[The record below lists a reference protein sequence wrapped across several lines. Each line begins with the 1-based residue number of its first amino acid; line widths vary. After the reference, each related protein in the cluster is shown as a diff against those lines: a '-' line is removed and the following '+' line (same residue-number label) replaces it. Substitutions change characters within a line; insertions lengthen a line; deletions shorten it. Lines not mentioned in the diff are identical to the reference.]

1 MSLGAQTKASGSP
14 AAGEADGGDPG
25 ATVSGAAGRLF
36 GRITV
41 LPALLAMGW
50 LFAGLPLLLLGAFR
64 PGFMLLASV
73 PIMAVLVYA
82 GFRFVPGRWPEA
94 RRAGARDAGGTPWWS
109 VIGLLVVAIAF
120 GVDQTIFHSQ
130 FVIVTRDPGSYIQF
144 SAWISGHGSLPISQ
158 DSAAFGGTT
167 NLLSFASPA
176 FFQVGSTIVP
186 QFMAG
191 LPMVLSAGFWLGGVT
206 AAVAMAPILGACA
219 ILTFGG
225 LVGRLVGPRWAPLAA
240 LALAL
245 ALPMEFTSRST
256 YSEPLAAILFLG
268 GLCLVIDCLKVDT
281 RLGQRVLAGLAG
293 LALGLTFLVRLDG
306 ASDILPVIPYCG
318 LLVIGRYRQALTMT
332 IGFLLGIAYGIVD
345 GVVLSWPYLQVN
357 KTSVDPLA
365 IILGALIILTI
376 ITTVVIR
383 LMARRRR
390 RRGRDPRQVSWR
402 RLGTPAAVLTGLV
415 MIGFFV
421 RPYVQLA
428 RGAGT
433 SSFQS
438 TIAASQLALNQPID
452 PSRLY
457 YEISLRWVFW
467 YIGVPAVILG
477 TVGAAILIRR
487 SLQTRGMP
495 EWVLPLAVF
504 SWAIVSTLYRPAITP
519 DQPWASRRLVPAVL
533 PGFILLALWAVRWV
547 SDWLQQRRAAGPA
560 LASRAEATGAG
571 VSPEPGGATLVSP
584 ARPARFRFLQARPVQ
599 GIVLAC
605 CALALLLPA
614 IFTTFGI
621 SVHSGGPA
629 GIRLTANG
637 LGTTTTYQ
645 GEIGAVEGLCKA
657 LPADSSVVFINGGP
671 AKIAGQLVEA
681 VRGMCGRPAA
691 IMVGTDTAQIQQVLA
706 GIRRARRQPVLVADF
721 PEQLTPFGGTPRH
734 VVDLNTMVDA
744 GVLTSP
750 PYQNRT
756 FSVSAWMSEPPP

>member
-14 AAGEADGGDPG
+14 AAGEAHGGDPG
-25 ATVSGAAGRLF
+25 ASGSGAAGKLF

-64 PGFMLLASV
+64 PVWMLLASI

-82 GFRFVPGRWPEA
+82 GFRLVPGRWPEA
-94 RRAGARDAGGTPWWS
+94 RRAGARAAGGTPWWS
-109 VIGLLVVAIAF
+109 LIGLLVVAVGF
-120 GVDQTIFHSQ
+120 GVDQMIFHSQ

-144 SAWISGHGSLPISQ
+144 SAWISGHGSLPIPQ
-158 DSAAFGGTT
+158 DAAAFGGSS

-191 LPMVLSAGFWLGGVT
+191 LPMVLSAGFWLGGAS
-206 AAVAMAPILGACA
+206 AAVAVAPILGACA

-225 LVGRLVGPRWAPLAA
+225 LVGRLVGPRWAPIGA
-240 LALAL
+240 LVLAL

-268 GLCLVIDCLKVDT
+268 GLCLVVDCLKVDG
-281 RLGQRVLAGLAG
+281 RVGQRVLAGLAG

-318 LLVIGRYRQALTMT
+318 LLVVGRYRQAMTMT
-332 IGFLLGIAYGIVD
+332 IGFLLGTAYGVVD

-365 IILGALIILTI
+365 FILGALIILTVV
-376 ITTVVIR
+376 TTVVIR
-383 LMARRRR
+383 LIARRRR
-390 RRGRDPRQVSWR
+390 RRGRDPLQVSWR
-402 RLGTPAAVLTGLV
+402 RLGTPAGVLAVLV

-421 RPYVQLA
+421 RPYVLLA
-428 RGAGT
+428 RGAGS

-477 TVGAAILIRR
+477 TIGAAILIRR
-487 SLQTRGMP
+487 SLRTGGMP
-495 EWVLPLAVF
+495 QWVLPLAVF

-533 PGFILLALWAVRWV
+533 PGFILLAVWAVRWL
-547 SDWLQQRRAAGPA
+547 SDWLQQRRADGQVRT
-560 LASRAEATGAG
+560 SRIEPIDPE
-571 VSPEPGGATLVSP
+571 VIPEPGGATLVGSVS
-584 ARPARFRFLQARPVQ
+584 PARFRFLEARPVR
-599 GIVLAC
+599 GIVMAC
-605 CALALLLPA
+605 CGLALVVPA
-614 IFTTFGI
+614 IITTFGI
-621 SVHSGGPA
+621 SVHSGGPV

-637 LGTTTTYQ
+637 LATKATYR

-657 LPADSSVVFINGGP
+657 LPADSSVLFLSSGP
-671 AKIAGQLVEA
+671 VKTAGELVET

-691 IMVGTDTAQIQQVLA
+691 IMAGGQTAEIQQVLA
-706 GIRRARRQPVLVADF
+706 GIRRAGRTPVLMASF

-734 VVDLNTMVDA
+734 VVSLNTMMDA

-750 PYQNRT
+750 PYQNRP
-756 FSVSAWMSEPPP
+756 FNVSAWMSEPPP